1 IECKAGGVKSEQLM
15 KLQNI
20 VRYFGGVS
28 GQGILACCFSPN
40 NSVIRRRIE
49 EFSNIHEVT
58 GDDLLK
64 KVEAIINRNNEAF
77 SNE

>member
-1 IECKAGGVKSEQLM
+1 M

-64 KVEAIINRNNEAF
+64 KLKLL
-77 SNE
+77 